1 MIRVVDKKDYDVH
14 KPENY
19 PPFYQE
25 LAWYATD
32 DNTVLG
38 VIVYDRLDR
47 DYDWLVLTEN
57 DQRPGYTAIDFGHS
71 LTNEALAT
79 QALHSAMQAD
89 LLRSDYDQH
98 MDALASRI
106 AEEVDG
112 EPGGECHIRLLSG
125 DRFRCEQRA
134 RGGTWRAAKG
144 SLQVP
149 DLLDG

>member
-47 DYDWLVLTEN
+47 DYDWLVLPRTI
-57 DQRPGYTAIDFGHS
+57 RAPAKP
-71 LTNEALAT
+71 
-79 QALHSAMQAD
+79 
-89 LLRSDYDQH
+89 RST
-98 MDALASRI
+98 S
-106 AEEVDG
+106 V
-112 EPGGECHIRLLSG
+112 IR
-125 DRFRCEQRA
+125 
-134 RGGTWRAAKG
+134 
-144 SLQVP
+144 
-149 DLLDG
+149 